1 MNLRRTL
8 VLGLLSLS
16 LSRIDRDAAAQGAA
30 PTESSLRDAVALYVA
45 AWNRHDVSA
54 WESLLTEDIWYAE
67 AIDYY
72 QRMKG
77 RSAVLAFYGDLVKTT
92 DLKWEIQKIKL
103 MPDGTATVVV
113 KHHALILPKTGDKYS
128 STFVSDPT
136 VTRWRNEAG
145 KWRMYFY
152 TSHKG
157 SALDAMKKDGIE

>member
-16 LSRIDRDAAAQGAA
+16 LSPMTRKAAAQGDA
-30 PTESSLRDAVALYVA
+30 PTEASLRDTTALYVA

-54 WESLLTEDIWYAE
+54 WESLLTEDIWYTE
-67 AIDYY
+67 ATDYY

-77 RSAVLAFYGDLVKTT
+77 RAAVLAFYGDLVKTT

-103 MPDGTATVVV
+103 MPDGTATIVL

-136 VTRWRNEAG
+136 VTRWRVEAG
-145 KWRMYFY
+145 KWRMFFY

-157 SALDAMKKDGIE
+157 SALDAMKKDSVD